1 MSEAEYSLPTAF
13 VEGLPFDPYL
23 YDFSKSHTRVDVYAE
38 FNKDDVIAAML
49 VTGANFAQMASLLG
63 RSRAKVYDFVHRN
76 VGLVAV
82 LRDIQETLL
91 DFMEHG
97 LKVNALQGDS
107 ADRRYALSTL
117 GKERGYS
124 SRSEMT
130 GAGGGPVS
138 VANVVDASSLTP
150 EQREALRGAL
160 MAAKEASVD
169 TE

>member
-1 MSEAEYSLPTAF
+1 MSEVDHFLPSVF
-13 VEGLPFDPYL
+13 VEGLPFDPNF
-23 YDFSKSHTRVDVYAE
+23 YDFSQSRTRVDVYAE
-38 FNKDDVIAAML
+38 FEKNDVIAAL
-49 VTGANFAQMASLLG
+49 VTTGANFAKMASLLG
-63 RSRAKVYDFVHRN
+63 RSRAKVHDFVFRN
-76 VGLVAV
+76 PDLVSV
-82 LRDIQETLL
+82 LRDVQETML

-97 LKVNALQGDS
+97 LKVNALKGDS

-160 MAAKEASVD
+160 LAAKGASVD
-169 TE
+169 AE